1 MIAIPHVLAIFISI
15 ILLYYSHL
23 IYKKKIFSF
32 SEFAFWVLIW
42 GGLIFITLYSSFVD
56 PLFSQITI
64 YRLLDIIVVISI
76 LVLFGVL
83 IRLHKKVNESERINK
98 ELVRTITYLQENLRQ
113 K

>member
-1 MIAIPHVLAIFISI
+1 MIAIPHILAIIISI
-15 ILLYYSHL
+15 IFLYYSHL
-23 IYKKKIFSF
+23 IYKKKNFSI

-42 GGLIFITLYSSFVD
+42 GGLIFITLYSSLVE

-83 IRLHKKVNESERINK
+83 IRLHKKVNENERINK
-98 ELVRTITYLQENLRQ
+98 DLVRTIAYLQENLRQ